1 MLKKLLITIS
11 FIILT
16 GCGAGKLLNQ
26 GDVQAN
32 LEASDKIYGR
42 CNNPNRQYTTIEKKI
57 CEGKD
62 RAAGPDGKVGDPIN
76 ITKIIDRFNN
86 PEKNL
91 VYASSSVNQFLW
103 NGSLNVLSDYPLK
116 TVDSQGG
123 FISTE
128 WILNESIPN
137 QRCLI
142 KVNISSIELISTGV
156 DTNIICEKKAANE
169 WFISEEKFFD
179 EEKNITLKILEKAQE
194 LSKQLS

>member
-76 ITKIIDRFNN
+76 ITKIIDRF
-86 PEKNL
+86 
-91 VYASSSVNQFLW
+91 F
-103 NGSLNVLSDYPLK
+103 
-116 TVDSQGG
+116 TI
-123 FISTE
+123 F
-128 WILNESIPN
+128 
-137 QRCLI
+137 
-142 KVNISSIELISTGV
+142 
-156 DTNIICEKKAANE
+156 
-169 WFISEEKFFD
+169 
-179 EEKNITLKILEKAQE
+179 
-194 LSKQLS
+194 